1 MYVIEREGHLG
12 FWWEG
17 DNTVFL
23 EEGGGVFPSRSAC
36 LEYLQKFHPK
46 ERAVEIML
54 SRQFSALYR
63 RQVP

>member
-17 DNTVFL
+17 ETTVFI
-23 EEGGGVFPSRSAC
+23 EEGGGVFPSRSSC

-46 ERAVEIML
+46 EKAVEIIISIKKKNGSIL
-54 SRQFSALYR
+54 SF
-63 RQVP
+63 